1 MKYRSE
7 HVFRPGA
14 NELEYGNEKMMRLQE
29 KKKSD
34 R

>member
-14 NELEYGNEKMMRLQE
+14 NELEYGNKNKGLRYKFNL
-29 KKKSD
+29 
-34 R
+34 